1 MKIKIL
7 EKKPQKVKAKIID
20 TGQVVEYSPKF
31 LNKRVKMG
39 FFEIVNP
46 NQIQERI

>member
-7 EKKPQKVKAKIID
+7 EKKPQKVKAKILD
-20 TGQVVEYSPKF
+20 TGNIVEFAPKF
-31 LNKRVKMG
+31 FNKRFKMG

-46 NQIQERI
+46 HQIQERI